1 MPFQLLQYIEILI
14 IKTDSKRDIV
24 IKYAG
29 KFRSGPKYI
38 KKIIYNKGRISDQA
52 RKLGLLIKNLGIS
65 HLGKNTIY
73 TNINSIW
80 TRQFNVIVLTK
91 TYVNIFIKLD
101 EKFLSKNGTKTKF
114 CDKI

>member
-1 MPFQLLQYIEILI
+1 MSEGSGRESIYLPFQLLQYIKILI

-52 RKLGLLIKNLGIS
+52 RKLGLLIKNLEIS
-65 HLGKNTIY
+65 HLRKKYNLHQVT
-73 TNINSIW
+73 S
-80 TRQFNVIVLTK
+80 
-91 TYVNIFIKLD
+91 
-101 EKFLSKNGTKTKF
+101 
-114 CDKI
+114 